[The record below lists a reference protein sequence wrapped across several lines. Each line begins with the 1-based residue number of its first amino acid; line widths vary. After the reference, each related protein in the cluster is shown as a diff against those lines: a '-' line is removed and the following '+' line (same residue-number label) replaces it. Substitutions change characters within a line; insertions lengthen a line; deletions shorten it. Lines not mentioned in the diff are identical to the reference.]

1 MIKKPTRES
10 ELGHLEAVS
19 WGEEVD
25 SSFLLFGEM
34 PVDGVQL
41 SPTDYTTSTTTEL
54 LNSI

>member
-10 ELGHLEAVS
+10 ELSHLEAVS